1 MASKNLFIHH
11 ACHRLSHQRFGILH
25 GQQIFCQRLTVA
37 ARAAA
42 RQVETAAVEKRAAM
56 ASEFMAR
63 MEELAGG
70 FTRSSS
76 EVAETARTLSTTAD
90 ETARQALAVTGAAEK
105 AADNVQVVDV
115 IDPTRFEIIG

>member
-42 RQVETAAVEKRAAM
+42 RLFDDVLNKR
-56 ASEFMAR
+56 
-63 MEELAGG
+63 LAQ
-70 FTRSSS
+70 R
-76 EVAETARTLSTTAD
+76 RL
-90 ETARQALAVTGAAEK
+90 ARQNLCRQSVEIDDLRPVFAQKLRKAVMLLLRAVQK
-105 AADNVQVVDV
+105 RNVVK
-115 IDPTRFEIIG
+115 